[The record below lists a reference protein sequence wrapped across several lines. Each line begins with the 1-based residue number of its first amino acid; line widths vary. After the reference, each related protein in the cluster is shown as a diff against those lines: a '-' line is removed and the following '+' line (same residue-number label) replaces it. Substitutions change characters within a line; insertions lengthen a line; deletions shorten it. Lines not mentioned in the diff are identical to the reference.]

1 MNRLIGVGVQKGR
14 AESEA
19 KLLLLLLFFVCV
31 CVCVC
36 VCERVKLKVRF
47 SEHWFY
53 LLIRSKP
60 LKMYL
65 RHACVQSRFI
75 CHLYL
80 PFAVNGDHLLTV

>member
-1 MNRLIGVGVQKGR
+1 MDSEPVDRCGCSKR
-14 AESEA
+14 AGS
-19 KLLLLLLFFVCV
+19 KLGEVFFCF
-31 CVCVC
+31 CFCFFF
-36 VCERVKLKVRF
+36 CERVKLKVRF